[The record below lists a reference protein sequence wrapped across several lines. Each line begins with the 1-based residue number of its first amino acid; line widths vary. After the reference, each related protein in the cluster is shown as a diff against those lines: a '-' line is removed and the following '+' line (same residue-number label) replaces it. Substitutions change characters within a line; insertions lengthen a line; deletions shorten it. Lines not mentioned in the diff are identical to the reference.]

1 MPIAQSAAEPKP
13 IAKAAAEPKVT
24 IYARQKDEAAGWRY
38 RRVNTGPG
46 RRPAKAGA
54 FYIRYTLPNGKQPFK
69 PVGDNLDEAIAAAEK
84 TQAALQAAA
93 KGLTVTELEE
103 LGNANRVPIKTAVEK
118 FLEQKRGKSKKT
130 LAAYTN
136 DLHQFIEA
144 LGGRVRFLDEITID
158 ALRRYKN
165 FMMSEGYAGKT
176 IDNRLTNIETFLK
189 ANKIEARLPRGER
202 PVIEEEVAVPYTEE
216 DLKRLFAQ
224 MDEEEKIRYK
234 FFLATACRD
243 KEVTFAA
250 WNDIDFTKSTY
261 QVRRKEDV
269 GFTPKSHES
278 RTVPLPASLVAM
290 LKERRKNPAH
300 PRWIFVNEDGR
311 PDNHFLRKLKRI
323 ALRAGLNCGQC
334 RTTITKG
341 KYDRKHEVEVT
352 CKTDPVCEHIYLHR
366 LRKTCATRWQEHGI
380 PIRTIQAWLGHKN
393 LETTMIYLGV
403 TDTEKLR
410 GQIDKAF
417 GD

>member
-1 MPIAQSAAEPKP
+1 MIQPHEPIVSIWIRRKN
-13 IAKAAAEPKVT
+13 
-24 IYARQKDEAAGWRY
+24 AAGKWRY
-38 RRVNTGPG
+38 QQVNLGRG
-46 RRPAKAGA
+46 RRPASLSQGR
-54 FYIRYTLPNGKQPFK
+54 FYLRYTLPNGKQPFT

-84 TQAALQAAA
+84 IRTALQAAA

-103 LGNANRVPIKTAVEK
+103 MGNANRVPLKTAIEK
-118 FLEQKRGKSKKT
+118 FLEQKQGKSKKT

-136 DLHQFIEA
+136 DLRQF
-144 LGGRVRFLDEITID
+144 LDSFGGKIRFLDEITID
-158 ALRRYKN
+158 ALRHYKA
-165 FMMSEGYAGKT
+165 FMVSQRYAGKT
-176 IDNRLTNIETFLK
+176 IDNRLTNIDTFLK

-202 PVIEEEVAVPYTEE
+202 PVIEEEIAVPYTEE
-216 DLKRLFAQ
+216 ELKKLFAA
-224 MDEEEKIRYK
+224 MDDEEKIRYK
-234 FFLATACRD
+234 FFLGTGCRD

-250 WNDIDFTKSTY
+250 WNDIDFTKRTY
-261 QVRRKEDV
+261 HIRRKEDM

-278 RTVPLPASLVAM
+278 RTVPLPASLVES
-290 LKERRKNPAH
+290 LRVRRKNAPH
-300 PRWIFVNEDGR
+300 DRWIFVNEEGR
-311 PDNHFLRKLKRI
+311 PDNHLLRKLKRI
-323 ALRAGLNCGQC
+323 ALREGLNCGQC

-341 KYDRKHEVEVT
+341 KYDRKHQVEVT

-366 LRKTCATRWQEHGI
+366 FRKTCATRWQENGI
-380 PIRTIQAWLGHKN
+380 PIRTIQVWLGHKN